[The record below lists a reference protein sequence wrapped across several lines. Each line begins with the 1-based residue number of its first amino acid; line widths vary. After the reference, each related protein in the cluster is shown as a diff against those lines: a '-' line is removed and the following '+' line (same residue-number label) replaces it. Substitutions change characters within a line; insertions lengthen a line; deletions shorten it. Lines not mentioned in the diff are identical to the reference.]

1 MPDGGK
7 VGGEKISAALACMPS
22 LSIML
27 IESFSFRS
35 MPVRCRVHLPVQLCS
50 WFHPVSPRSRL
61 GSLSHVSRPIAMSL
75 QSVLEAEGLQ
85 ANIIKGAVDAGWSVS
100 AFKHVVDT
108 SAELEQALPD
118 IFGEVE
124 LSRLQKSQIRAAWA
138 GLWSS
143 SAPSAASTS
152 PATTSDPSSW
162 VESFAPKLTS
172 AKLLEMKQQFT
183 KDYTSEIL
191 SPNTMPSLRLISLAA
206 HQESKKEYR
215 WIPWKHRLTEER
227 AADLQISRP
236 QKQPRLEALGISSL
250 LLDDPP
256 TIEVNDHGM
265 GISGVQRLLAVHD
278 VALAMVGSAH
288 LARLKAYSNKFVH
301 LLSQRYDP
309 SSGLRAPGILEAQ
322 QADCKLWQQ
331 IFSLVSDKGWKLND
345 ALYEFT
351 EIRGEMASLLQAR
364 AKPVQIARWPD
375 KGNKG
380 KGLGKFLVDAWKGN
394 PGGSKGK
401 AEGKDKGPGAS
412 GSWVK
417 DVVINGETK
426 QLCMQWQSGK
436 CSRGANCAF
445 IHACA
450 FPKGDGTACMSK
462 SHNAISHANTAH

>member
-1 MPDGGK
+1 MT
-7 VGGEKISAALACMPS
+7 
-22 LSIML
+22 
-27 IESFSFRS
+27 
-35 MPVRCRVHLPVQLCS
+35 H
-50 WFHPVSPRSRL
+50 
-61 GSLSHVSRPIAMSL
+61 
-75 QSVLEAEGLQ
+75 
-85 ANIIKGAVDAGWSVS
+85 
-100 AFKHVVDT
+100 
-108 SAELEQALPD
+108 
-118 IFGEVE
+118 
-124 LSRLQKSQIRAAWA
+124 
-138 GLWSS
+138 WSS

-227 AADLQISRP
+227 AADLQISR
-236 QKQPRLEALGISSL
+236 
-250 LLDDPP
+250 
-256 TIEVNDHGM
+256 V
-265 GISGVQRLLAVHD
+265 SGVQRLLAVHD

-331 IFSLVSDKGWKLND
+331 IFALVSDKGGKLNG
-345 ALYEFT
+345 ALYDFT

-364 AKPVQIARWPD
+364 AKPLQISRWPD

-380 KGLGKFLVDAWKGN
+380 KGLGKFLVDAWKGK
-394 PGGSKGK
+394 PGASKGK
-401 AEGKDKGPGAS
+401 SEGKDKGP
-412 GSWVK
+412 
-417 DVVINGETK
+417 
-426 QLCMQWQSGK
+426 
-436 CSRGANCAF
+436 
-445 IHACA
+445 
-450 FPKGDGTACMSK
+450 
-462 SHNAISHANTAH
+462 